1 MSGRFGFWHRY
12 LLILSIIIVTFGI
25 FMALFNQSPIFD
37 LFNNQIDPV
46 FFSDSPIPGS
56 YAQFQGWVYGV
67 LGSTM
72 AGWGVMI
79 FFIVQNPFRQ
89 REKWA
94 WNAIAVSLGFW
105 YLLDTGISLYFGVTF
120 NAVFNTVLVLLLAP
134 PLGSTRKVFAE

>member
-1 MSGRFGFWHRY
+1 MTDRFGFWQRW
-12 LLILSIIIVTFGI
+12 LFILSIIIVSFGI

-37 LFNNQIDPV
+37 LFNNQIDPL
-46 FFSDSPIPGS
+46 FWGDTSIPES
-56 YAQFQGWVYGV
+56 HLKFQGWVYGV

-72 AGWGVMI
+72 AGWGLLL

-105 YLLDTGISLYFGVTF
+105 YLLDTGISLYFGITF
-120 NAVFNTVLVLLLAP
+120 NAVFNTVLLILILPPILATKN
-134 PLGSTRKVFAE
+134 LQK